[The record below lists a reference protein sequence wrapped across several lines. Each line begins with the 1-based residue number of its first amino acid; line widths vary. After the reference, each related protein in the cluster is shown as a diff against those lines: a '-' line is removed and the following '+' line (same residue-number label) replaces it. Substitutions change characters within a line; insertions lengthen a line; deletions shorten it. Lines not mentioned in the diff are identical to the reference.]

1 LIYYLLKFNR
11 DYIKKMYQE
20 CPKEKYN
27 ILETEL
33 AKLIEDAKK
42 RNALYTIKW
51 ENMGLP
57 K

>member
-1 LIYYLLKFNR
+1 
-11 DYIKKMYQE
+11 MYQE